1 MAIQKLFTS
10 LSKAGNT
17 NAYVGEKG
25 RIWYDPVK
33 GFRISDGVTP
43 GGQAAAV
50 AVTNANIGDL
60 VITGATISTANTNE
74 DLNLDT
80 NGTGNVNILG
90 AFNALTT
97 SGRTI
102 IETLQNGTLNFYVPN
117 ISFDSAIDIIG
128 SADGAIV
135 VPQNTGVLLH
145 LTGQDSLPARIYND
159 SVNNYAA
166 FIGRRYNGT
175 ADAPTQVLSGNII
188 ARYGATPYSNT
199 GWPSIS
205 TARMDFVAL
214 EDQTATTLG
223 TSVQFYTTPLGSDAS
238 VPSMTIASTGISNA
252 ANVVPISDQA
262 YNLGTATLR
271 WKNVYAGQGGL
282 WLADSVTNAEVQLGV
297 NNGTLYING
306 VQNLAVGNLVILNT
320 TLTSITPSTD
330 IQIGNTGDSGILD
343 IGRTVR
349 IRTQNLNT
357 QSALLINGTLTN
369 TVPTEYTNTL
379 FHTVAVPGYNGIH
392 LNDAF
397 GTGVFPTY
405 EGRSARGNVASP
417 SATQSGDVLLRVA
430 GAGYGT
436 NTFDTALGTQG
447 GSRIDFR
454 ATENYTNTAKG
465 SDIHFWTTQPGT
477 TSTVNSGSID
487 WQGFTG
493 NAFTFTTDNS
503 VQTTAG
509 IPLTQKGSGLGVAT
523 LDSNG
528 YLTAAQIPPSLTGG
542 VVYKGAWDASTNTPN
557 LANGSGTAGW
567 EYSISTAGTQNL
579 GAGNQAYAQG
589 GFVIYNGS
597 VWSYVPPTGLFT
609 SLTASTHLSVNQPT
623 GAITISVDATSANTA
638 STIVSRDASGNFNA
652 NTITAT
658 LNGTATSAGTAGTVT
673 NAIQSVITQVGT
685 LTSLGVTGNVTA
697 GNVSAGTGTISAATG
712 QFTNI
717 NNSLQTITANVG
729 AFETYANA
737 TFATA
742 STVQTLSANVGAFET
757 FSNANTA
764 GLYNSILGA
773 NAAIVTA
780 NTGLKSYVDGQV
792 STLNTTITTANTNV
806 VSYVNSQITTV
817 NNTMQTLSANVGAY
831 ELFAN
836 ANVAGLQNQITGA
849 NAAIVTANSAVV
861 SYVNTLNSA
870 MAANVAGA
878 NAAIV
883 TANTAMK
890 GYVDAVSTAWTANA
904 GTQQTQINSINSNVT
919 AANAAIATLQTQ
931 VYTNANV
938 ASYLPTYSGNIAA
951 GNVAIALNETVGG
964 TVTVTGNVKVGG
976 NLILSNT
983 AGGVT
988 QSTNKTTAV
997 TANGATG
1004 QITMASGT
1012 IGAYTINAFTVNNS
1026 YVNSNDSII
1035 VNLQTPVTAATYLVT
1050 VGAVAAGSFIIYV
1063 YNATGAGHNDAL
1075 VINFAVVKSIS

>member
-60 VITGATISTANTNE
+60 VITGATISTSNTNE

-128 SADGAIV
+128 SADGAV
-135 VPQNTGVLLH
+135 VAPQNTGVLLH

-159 SVNNYAA
+159 SVNTYAA

-199 GWPSIS
+199 GWPPIS

-223 TSVQFYTTPLGSDAS
+223 TSVQFYTTPLGSATS

-252 ANVVPISDQA
+252 ANMVPISDQA

-330 IQIGNTGDSGILD
+330 IQIGNTSDTGNLV
-343 IGRTVR
+343 IGRTVQ

-357 QSALLINGTLTN
+357 EAALLINGSLSN
-369 TVPTEYTNTL
+369 IVPTEYPNTL
-379 FHTVAVPGYNGIH
+379 FHSINVPGYDSVMLVDSFGGSGAILPGIQ
-392 LNDAF
+392 
-397 GTGVFPTY
+397 
-405 EGRSARGNVASP
+405 GRNARGSIQAP
-417 SATQSGDVLLRVA
+417 SASQAGDVLFRLS
-430 GAGYGT
+430 GTGYGAT
-436 NTFDTALGTQG
+436 GFDTSFGTQG

-454 ATENYTNTAKG
+454 ATENYTNSAKG

-477 TSTVNSGSID
+477 TTTVNSGSID
-487 WQGFTG
+487 YRGFFG
-493 NAFTFTTDNS
+493 NSFTFTTDNS

-528 YLTAAQIPPSLTGG
+528 YLTAAQIPPSLLGG
-542 VVYKGAWDASTNTPN
+542 VVYQGSWDASTNTPS
-557 LANGSGTAGW
+557 LANGSGTTGY
-567 EYSISTAGTQNL
+567 EYSIGVTGTQNL
-579 GAGNQAYAQG
+579 GGGNQTYVQG

-638 STIVSRDASGNFNA
+638 STIVSRDALGNFNA

-673 NAIQSVITQVGT
+673 NAIQSAITQVGT

-742 STVQTLSANVGAFET
+742 STV
-757 FSNANTA
+757 
-764 GLYNSILGA
+764 
-773 NAAIVTA
+773 
-780 NTGLKSYVDGQV
+780 
-792 STLNTTITTANTNV
+792 
-806 VSYVNSQITTV
+806 
-817 NNTMQTLSANVGAY
+817 QTLSANVGAY

-904 GTQQTQINSINSNVT
+904 GTQQTQINAINSNVT

-938 ASYLPTYSGNIAA
+938 AAYLPTYTGNLQA
-951 GNVAIALNETVGG
+951 GNATIINTLTANTVITGSGGIRSIAGGTPTVTINFNTDKIIHVYQPAG
-964 TVTVTGNVKVGG
+964 TVT
-976 NLILSNT
+976 L
-983 AGGVT
+983 
-988 QSTNKTTAV
+988 QY
-997 TANGATG
+997 
-1004 QITMASGT
+1004 GT
-1012 IGAYTINAFTVNNS
+1012 
-1026 YVNSNDSII
+1026 
-1035 VNLQTPVTAATYLVT
+1035 L
-1050 VGAVAAGSFIIYV
+1050 AAGSSV
-1063 YNATGAGHNDAL
+1063 TVL
-1075 VINFAVVKSIS
+1075 INFAAQHNIVTGVSASNNINLAGKINIGGVGNAPAATAQTLVKLVYTSVDGTAGNTYCAVQYT

>member
-60 VITGATISTANTNE
+60 VITGATISTSNTNE

-117 ISFDSAIDIIG
+117 ISYDSAIDIIG

-135 VPQNTGVLLH
+135 APQNTGVLLH

-159 SVNNYAA
+159 SVNSYAA

-214 EDQTATTLG
+214 EDQTTTTLG
-223 TSVQFYTTPLGSDAS
+223 TSVQFYTTPLGSATS

-330 IQIGNTGDSGILD
+330 IQIGNTSDTGNLV
-343 IGRTVR
+343 IGRTVQ

-357 QSALLINGTLTN
+357 EAALLINGSLSN
-369 TVPTEYTNTL
+369 IVPTEYPNTL
-379 FHTVAVPGYNGIH
+379 FHSINVPGYDSVMLVDSFGGSGAILPGIQGRNARGTIQAPSASQAGDI
-392 LNDAF
+392 LF
-397 GTGVFPTY
+397 RLSGTGY
-405 EGRSARGNVASP
+405 G
-417 SATQSGDVLLRVA
+417 ATG
-430 GAGYGT
+430 
-436 NTFDTALGTQG
+436 FDTSFGTQG

-454 ATENYTNTAKG
+454 ATENYTNSAKG

-477 TSTVNSGSID
+477 TTTVNSGSID
-487 WQGFTG
+487 YRGFFG
-493 NAFTFTTDNS
+493 NSFTFTTDNS

-528 YLTAAQIPPSLTGG
+528 YLTAAQIPPSLLGG
-542 VVYKGAWDASTNTPN
+542 VVYQGSWDASTNTPS
-557 LANGSGTAGW
+557 LANGSGTTGY
-567 EYSISTAGTQNL
+567 EYSIGVTGTQNL
-579 GAGNQAYAQG
+579 GGGNQTYVQG

-638 STIVSRDASGNFNA
+638 STIVSRDALGNFNA

-673 NAIQSVITQVGT
+673 NAIQSAITQVGT

-717 NNSLQTITANVG
+717 NNSLQTIT
-729 AFETYANA
+729 
-737 TFATA
+737 
-742 STVQTLSANVGAFET
+742 ANVGAFET

>member
-17 NAYVGEKG
+17 NLYVGEKG
-25 RIWYDPVK
+25 RIWYDSVL

-60 VITGATISTANTNE
+60 VITGATISTVNTNE
-74 DLNLDT
+74 DLNLDS
-80 NGTGNVNILG
+80 NGTGNVNIRG
-90 AFNALTT
+90 AFITATT
-97 SGRTI
+97 AGRTT
-102 IETLQNGTLNFYVPN
+102 IETLQNGTVNFYVPT
-117 ISFDSAIDIIG
+117 IGYDSAIDIIG
-128 SADGAIV
+128 SADGTQQY
-135 VPQNTGVLLH
+135 PQNTGVLLH

-175 ADAPTQVLSGNII
+175 ASAPTQVLSGNII
-188 ARYGATPYSNT
+188 ARLGATPYSSS
-199 GWPSIS
+199 GWPAIS
-205 TARMDFVAL
+205 TARVDFVAL
-214 EDQTATTLG
+214 EDQTGTDRG
-223 TSVQFYTTPLGSDAS
+223 TSIQFYTTPVGSASS
-238 VPSMTIASTGISNA
+238 VPSMTVASTGISNA
-252 ANVVPISDQA
+252 ANVVPASDEV
-262 YNLGTATLR
+262 YYLGSPTLR
-271 WKNVYAGQGGL
+271 WQGVYVGKGGL
-282 WLADSVTNAEVQLGV
+282 TMADSTTNVNVPISV
-297 NNGTLYING
+297 NNGTLYLNS
-306 VQNLAVGNLVILNT
+306 VQNIAVGNLVITDT
-320 TLTSITPSTD
+320 TLTTATSATD
-330 IQIGNTGDSGILD
+330 IYVGATSDTGNLT
-343 IGRTVR
+343 IGRSVK
-349 IRTQNLNT
+349 IVTQNLNT
-357 QSALLINGTLTN
+357 EAALLINGTLTN
-369 TVPTEYTNTL
+369 IVPTEYTNTL

-392 LNDAF
+392 LSDTF
-397 GTGVFPTY
+397 GTDVFSTF
-405 EGRSARGNVASP
+405 EGRHARGNIASP
-417 SATQSGDVLLRVA
+417 SATQSGDILLRVA

-487 WQGFTG
+487 WQGFSG
-493 NAFTFTTDNS
+493 NAFTFTTDNT

-597 VWSYVPPTGLFT
+597 VWSYVPPSGLFT
-609 SLTASTHLSVNQPT
+609 SLTAGTHLSVNQPT
-623 GAITISVDATSANTA
+623 GAITVSTDATPNNTA
-638 STIVSRDASGNFNA
+638 TTIVSRDASGNFVA

-658 LNGTATSAGTAGTVT
+658 LSGAATTAGTAGTVT
-673 NAIQSVITQVGT
+673 NAVQTAITQVGT
-685 LTSLGVTGNVTA
+685 LTSLGVTGNVTT

-780 NTGLKSYVDGQV
+780 NT
-792 STLNTTITTANTNV
+792 
-806 VSYVNSQITTV
+806 
-817 NNTMQTLSANVGAY
+817 
-831 ELFAN
+831 
-836 ANVAGLQNQITGA
+836 
-849 NAAIVTANSAVV
+849 
-861 SYVNTLNSA
+861 
-870 MAANVAGA
+870 
-878 NAAIV
+878 
-883 TANTAMK
+883 AMK

-904 GTQQTQINSINSNVT
+904 GTQQTQINSLATNANANVAAYLTTASINTTGNVTAGNVIATTYYGNIVGTTSTLTGNITAGNLVTTGNTYAGNVIVSGNETITGNVT
-919 AANAAIATLQTQ
+919 AANVNATLHGN
-931 VYTNANV
+931 VVGV
-938 ASYLPTYSGNIAA
+938 ASNLGTNTTSFASAFLTGQLSISPGLIAKTSASTQTFTITGLTTSHKIVISPANDLTYGIYITAA
-951 GNVAIALNETVGG
+951 YVSATSTVS
-964 TVTVTGNVKVGG
+964 
-976 NLILSNT
+976 IQFQNT
-983 AGGVT
+983 TPGGVT
-988 QSTNKTTAV
+988 P
-997 TANGATG
+997 AT
-1004 QITMASGT
+1004 MN
-1012 IGAYTINAFTVNNS
+1012 IN
-1026 YVNSNDSII
+1026 Y
-1035 VNLQTPVTAATYLVT
+1035 
-1050 VGAVAAGSFIIYV
+1050 
-1063 YNATGAGHNDAL
+1063 
-1075 VINFAVVKSIS
+1075 FAWV